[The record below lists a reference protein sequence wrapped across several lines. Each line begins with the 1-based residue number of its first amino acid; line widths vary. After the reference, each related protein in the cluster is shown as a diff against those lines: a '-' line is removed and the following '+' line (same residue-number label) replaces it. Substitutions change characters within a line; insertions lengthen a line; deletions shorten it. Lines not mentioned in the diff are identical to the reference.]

1 MDSEY
6 HQLLLWK
13 YQELKSKGLQAG
25 NKPSGVINCKNSYGP
40 LKNPLKLNPL
50 MQKEG
55 VEKEKM
61 T

>member
-6 HQLLLWK
+6 HKLLLWK

-25 NKPSGVINCKNSYGP
+25 NMPSGIIYCKNSYGP
-40 LKNPLKLNPL
+40 LKNPLKLNPP

-55 VEKEKM
+55 VEKEQM

>member
-1 MDSEY
+1 M
-6 HQLLLWK
+6 
-13 YQELKSKGLQAG
+13 
-25 NKPSGVINCKNSYGP
+25 PSGIIYCKNSYGP